1 MLPRYPAAP
10 RRPRCLVRPS
20 TLAENQS
27 RCDGKELGS
36 RRRGANRDDG
46 INADLLRELLA
57 PQEDERRASGSAEI
71 GMWLDNLDKF
81 QSMKRKMVPGEAGA
95 EEIDAKIRRIQAYVD
110 SRLAPPGRGRSRGVN
125 KRAAWYRAAGHPHAR
140 SAREPDDQGPFLADD
155 CSRPPT
161 DATSVM
167 LLPQFLFTRSWDSCA
182 CTARRIFHAAVHLT
196 TIR

>member
-1 MLPRYPAAP
+1 M
-10 RRPRCLVRPS
+10 
-20 TLAENQS
+20 
-27 RCDGKELGS
+27 LGS

-57 PQEDERRASGSAEI
+57 PQEEERRASGSAEI

-110 SRLAPPGRGRSRGVN
+110 SRLDAPPPGRGRIRGVN

-140 SAREPDDQGPFLADD
+140 SAREPDQGPFFE
-155 CSRPPT
+155 S
-161 DATSVM
+161 
-167 LLPQFLFTRSWDSCA
+167 
-182 CTARRIFHAAVHLT
+182 
-196 TIR
+196 